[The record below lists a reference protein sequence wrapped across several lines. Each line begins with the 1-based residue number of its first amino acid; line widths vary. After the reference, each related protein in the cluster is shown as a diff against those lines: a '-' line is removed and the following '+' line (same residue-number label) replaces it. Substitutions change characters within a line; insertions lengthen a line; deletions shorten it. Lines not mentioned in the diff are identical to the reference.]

1 MQLERQT
8 PSQANY
14 APLYLQLAKQL
25 RHKIDIGEIG
35 TGDALPSERELCA
48 TLGASRVTVRKAL
61 DTLISDGILTRKQ
74 GSGTYVAPRIEAP
87 GSYLTS
93 FSDDAQGRGDT
104 PTFITIRQMDDM
116 PTAEEARLLEMSV
129 DGKIVRW
136 SRIRLINQEP
146 LAVEHATIPMEVIRG
161 MHSLR
166 ASLYETLNYYGSGP
180 VTGSQRIRAA
190 LANADEAAWLSIP
203 EQSEVLRIER
213 VSRRADG
220 RAVEFTRSS
229 YRGDRFD
236 FVSELRGL
244 DRDD

>member
-1 MQLERQT
+1 MQLERQM

-25 RHKIDIGEIG
+25 RHRIETGEIG

-61 DTLISDGILTRKQ
+61 ETLISDGILTRKQ

-93 FSDDAQGRGDT
+93 FSDDAQTRGET
-104 PTFITIRQMDDM
+104 PDFISIRRIDDM
-116 PTAEEARLLEMSV
+116 PTSEEAQMLEMSI
-129 DGKIVRW
+129 DAKIVRW
-136 SRIRLINQEP
+136 SRIRLINNEP
-146 LAVEHATIPMEVIRG
+146 LAVEHATIPMEMIRG

-166 ASLYETLNYYGSGP
+166 NSLYETLTYYSNGP

-203 EQSEVLRIER
+203 ESSEVLRIER
-213 VSRRADG
+213 VTRRLDG
-220 RAVEFTRSS
+220 RPVEFTRSS
-229 YRGDRFD
+229 YRGDRYD

-244 DRDD
+244 DKAE